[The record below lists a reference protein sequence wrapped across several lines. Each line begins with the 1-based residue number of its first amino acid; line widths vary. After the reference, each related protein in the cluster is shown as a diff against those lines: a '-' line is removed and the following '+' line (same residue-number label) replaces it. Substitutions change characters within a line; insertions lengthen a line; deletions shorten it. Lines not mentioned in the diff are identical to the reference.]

1 PLAVRIAG
9 LHRGAGA
16 PLGAGD
22 ALAAAGARG
31 AIADEGAALRRAPR
45 GRRVAHADLAT
56 RDALGAERRALTA
69 AVALRADEL
78 TRCLRAGLPGDA
90 VAGDD
95 DRVFGGAGALG
106 LANGARAHA
115 HAAFAVAGA
124 GALVRPLTVFPAQG
138 ARLAIAVA
146 VARAAHAAAR
156 AIDAREL
163 AEVGLP
169 LSDVVAVLR
178 LNA

>member
-1 PLAVRIAG
+1 
-9 LHRGAGA
+9 
-16 PLGAGD
+16 
-22 ALAAAGARG
+22 
-31 AIADEGAALRRAPR
+31 
-45 GRRVAHADLAT
+45 
-56 RDALGAERRALTA
+56 
-69 AVALRADEL
+69 
-78 TRCLRAGLPGDA
+78 
-90 VAGDD
+90 GDD

-178 LNA
+178 LNAAQAFVAVRYAHAGTCAIHTGVRTLTADGDPLGVGAQLDLAAVT